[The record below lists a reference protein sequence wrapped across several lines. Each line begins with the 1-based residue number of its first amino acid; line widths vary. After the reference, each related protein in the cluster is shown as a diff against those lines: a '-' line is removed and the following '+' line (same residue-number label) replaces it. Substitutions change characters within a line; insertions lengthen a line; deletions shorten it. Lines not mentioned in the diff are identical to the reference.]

1 MQHRRELDAIKK
13 EHDEK
18 MKALDAGFKKQVEA
32 VFAKHGAWL
41 KEVSAKQKKNRE
53 VWFGESQD
61 GF

>member
-1 MQHRRELDAIKK
+1 ME
-13 EHDEK
+13 
-18 MKALDAGFKKQVEA
+18 ALDAGFKKQVEA

-53 VWFGESQD
+53 VWFGESRD